1 MVDAHPEL
9 ISFHN
14 CKKIDDCEPEAILS
28 LISVEE
34 FFIFMGLGLLLVDN
48 TISQMTRF
56 IIKIKN
62 QPEILEHP

>member
-14 CKKIDDCEPEAILS
+14 GKKFDDCEPEAILS
-28 LISVEE
+28 LITVEE
-34 FFIFMGLGLLLVDN
+34 FFIFIGLGLLLVDN

-62 QPEILEHP
+62 QPEIPEHP